1 MHKNLKLIIVF
12 LICQSILLTLP
23 NQSSATEYDAATKTA
38 IESLNKQIKDKEAEI
53 KNRNFPKGIC
63 EPDYPPITAAIA
75 EKNRLN
81 KYYPYKLKDAN
92 GNTYSPEDLS
102 VKLGE
107 PWIEVTDDQMRAAEA
122 AIVAA
127 RQPCEE
133 YSLLAIQKAD
143 LQSQLNELIIKADL
157 NDPRLNR
164 CNERMPKLQ
173 FEVDTQKIFL
183 KERSQFWNSENTI
196 LNFIDYYATNVNV
209 SKKES
214 FDILYRK
221 SLDELNYKQAI
232 LESYF
237 KPNFETSGT
246 SIKGCDSVNL
256 ISSIASRWITEAEV
270 LAKQIESLKLVINQ
284 KYKFYSLQFL
294 PSSFS
299 SSGGTKKPVLRV
311 IVCVRGKTLKKI
323 SGATPKCPVG
333 YTLKK

>member
-1 MHKNLKLIIVF
+1 MKLIIVF

-38 IESLNKQIKDKEAEI
+38 IESLNKQINDKEAEI

-133 YSLLAIQKAD
+133 YSLLANQKAD
-143 LQSQLNELIIKADL
+143 LQSQLNELIMKADL
-157 NDPRLNR
+157 SDPRLR
-164 CNERMPKLQ
+164 KCDERMPKIQ
-173 FEVDTQKIFL
+173 FEIGRLNDYL
-183 KERSQFWNSENTI
+183 RERTQFWNSSTEVI
-196 LNFIDYYATNVNV
+196 DYIDYYSVNVNV
-209 SKKES
+209 TRKQSL
-214 FDILYRK
+214 DIMYSK
-221 SLDELNYKQAI
+221 SLDEMNNKQTV
-232 LESYF
+232 LESFF
-237 KPNFETSGT
+237 KPNFESSET
-246 SIKGCDSVNL
+246 SIKGCDSVKL
-256 ISSIASRWITEAEV
+256 ISPTASKLIAEAEA
-270 LAKQIESLKLVINQ
+270 LLKQIVSLKSLINQ
-284 KYKFYSLQFL
+284 KYKFYSSQFQ

-299 SSGGTKKPVLRV
+299 GRAGTKKTV
-311 IVCVRGKTLKKI
+311 VRMIICSKGKLLKKI
-323 SGATPKCPVG
+323 SGSNPKCPVG